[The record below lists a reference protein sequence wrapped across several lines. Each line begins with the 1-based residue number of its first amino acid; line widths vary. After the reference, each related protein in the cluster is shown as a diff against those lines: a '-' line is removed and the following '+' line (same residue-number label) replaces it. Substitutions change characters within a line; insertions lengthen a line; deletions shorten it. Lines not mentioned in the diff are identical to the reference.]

1 MYSYL
6 KRILDTSEMMVV
18 TLLVFTLALSGC
30 MQSNASEGK
39 FGGAFRAKAS
49 SSDISDNSL
58 KLVNS
63 AFTKS
68 FLGGDWRYKGA
79 SKKNGAINAYI
90 QIPRDLDM
98 SEDAQKNYL
107 KQAICPSEQHQAMWA
122 EIQSIPLYVHVYTH
136 TKKRSVYSGCA
147 NPIV

>member
-1 MYSYL
+1 
-6 KRILDTSEMMVV
+6 
-18 TLLVFTLALSGC
+18 
-30 MQSNASEGK
+30 MQSNASESK
-39 FGGAFRAKAS
+39 FAGAFQAKAS
-49 SSDISDNSL
+49 SSDITDNTL

-63 AFTKS
+63 AFTQS

-107 KQAICPSEQHQAMWA
+107 KQAICPSVQHQAMWS

-136 TKKRSVYSGCA
+136 TKKSSVYSGCT

>member
-1 MYSYL
+1 MSQYL
-6 KRILDTSEMMVV
+6 LPFIQSKNILTGFIVLCCFSM
-18 TLLVFTLALSGC
+18 TAC
-30 MQSNASEGK
+30 MQGKSTQDNFSSFVVSNA
-39 FGGAFRAKAS
+39 
-49 SSDISDNSL
+49 DISENTL

-63 AFTKS
+63 AFTQS

-79 SKKNGAINAYI
+79 SRKNGAINAYI

-98 SEDAQKNYL
+98 SVAAQKNYL
-107 KQAICPSEQHQAMWA
+107 KQAICPSVQHQQMWS

-136 TKKRSVYSGCA
+136 TKKRSVFSGCA

>member
-1 MYSYL
+1 MSQYL
-6 KRILDTSEMMVV
+6 LPFIQSKNILPGFIVLCSFSMT
-18 TLLVFTLALSGC
+18 AC
-30 MQSNASEGK
+30 MQGKSTQDNFSSFVVSNA
-39 FGGAFRAKAS
+39 
-49 SSDISDNSL
+49 DISENTL

-63 AFTKS
+63 AFTQS

-79 SKKNGAINAYI
+79 SRKNGAINAYI

-98 SEDAQKNYL
+98 SVAAQKNYL
-107 KQAICPSEQHQAMWA
+107 KQAICPSVQHQQMWS

-136 TKKRSVYSGCA
+136 TKKRSVFSGCA